1 MAGDYRG
8 LARRKGKDFLNIKI
22 PYDTAGKKRNFAGI
36 RRKMFEPKA
45 SFFLR
50 CKVQWNG
57 GYPKGKEF
65 GHLFLLTLL
74 WCTKE

>member
-50 CKVQWNG
+50 CT
-57 GYPKGKEF
+57 PASF
-65 GHLFLLTLL
+65 TLAIRSPGFVV
-74 WCTKE
+74 